1 LSGIGTA
8 CLLLWAAAPPNPLA
22 DMNAGVQAEQE
33 GDSRRA
39 AALFVQAIRESPG
52 WTLPRIE
59 LAQVLLKVG
68 QAPQA
73 QQWAGEALRLDPSS
87 PRAWHLLS
95 QADEAVGDVAGAE
108 AADTSAIKLRPDYFE
123 AKQHL
128 AQLYWNE
135 GKKDP
140 AIQLYVQL
148 VAAKPQDTS
157 LLALLATA
165 EEEGGRVEAAEQA
178 LRTLSEI
185 QPDAPAWHRRL
196 ARLLEGEGKTAD
208 AAEEL
213 DKLSKLSGA
222 QKARRLRPL
231 PPSKR

>member
-1 LSGIGTA
+1 
-8 CLLLWAAAPPNPLA
+8 
-22 DMNAGVQAEQE
+22 
-33 GDSRRA
+33 
-39 AALFVQAIRESPG
+39 
-52 WTLPRIE
+52 
-59 LAQVLLKVG
+59 
-68 QAPQA
+68 
-73 QQWAGEALRLDPSS
+73 
-87 PRAWHLLS
+87 LLS